1 MEEKKGEEEEEE
13 MKEEEE
19 MEKEEEG
26 RERKTGPSMGFL
38 KPQSL
43 SPVTHL
49 LQSIL
54 PTQFHQLEP
63 KHLNM

>member
-1 MEEKKGEEEEEE
+1 